1 MGQLFPS
8 SHGVPFILIRKPENN
23 LKTGEWGQKGFCMG
37 YLSLQMGTLIFD
49 RRRCG
54 PHHHRPAQA
63 RLLIR
68 LLEEVWFPGH
78 ACHALL
84 ASLFASLF
92 AGKREATSADGGR
105 VAQDGR
111 GTLNA
116 KQ

>member
-1 MGQLFPS
+1 M
-8 SHGVPFILIRKPENN
+8 
-23 LKTGEWGQKGFCMG
+23 GQKGFCMG

-54 PHHHRPAQA
+54 PHHHRPAQT

-84 ASLFASLF
+84 ASLF

-116 KQ
+116 KR

>member
-1 MGQLFPS
+1 MGSERILY
-8 SHGVPFILIRKPENN
+8 GLPFASNGHPDFR
-23 LKTGEWGQKGFCMG
+23 QA
-37 YLSLQMGTLIFD
+37 SL
-49 RRRCG
+49 R
-54 PHHHRPAQA
+54 PHHHRPAQT

-92 AGKREATSADGGR
+92 AGKREATSADGGC

-116 KQ
+116 KR